1 MFLKPKPD
9 RLSDSGVVS
18 VLVRFRAGRGLSPR
32 YIARYYL
39 LEALVYDLYK
49 GLDIFYYIDRPSR
62 EGVLKGTAALSY
74 LGSSVFF
81 G

>member
-1 MFLKPKPD
+1 MFLKSKPS
-9 RLSDSGVVS
+9 RLSNSSVVD
-18 VLVRFRAGRGLSPR
+18 VLVRFRSSRRLSLR
-32 YIARYYL
+32 YVARYYL
-39 LEALVYDLYK
+39 LEALIYSLYK

-62 EGVLKGTAALSY
+62 ESVLKGMTTLNY

>member
-1 MFLKPKPD
+1 MFLKPKSG
-9 RLSDSGVVS
+9 RLSNSGIVD
-18 VLVRFRAGRGLSPR
+18 VLVRFRSSRGLSLR

-39 LEALVYDLYK
+39 LEALVYSLYK

-62 EGVLKGTAALSY
+62 EGVLKGTATLNY

>member
-1 MFLKPKPD
+1 MFLKPEPG
-9 RLSDSGVVS
+9 RLGNSGVVD

-32 YIARYYL
+32 YITRYYL
-39 LEALVYDLYK
+39 LKALVYSLYK

-62 EGVLKGTAALSY
+62 EGVLEGTTTLSY
-74 LGSSVFF
+74 LGNSVFF